1 MAEILMVR
9 HGQAAFGTDNYDRL
23 TELGWEQSRIL
34 GEHFAA
40 TEPQFDRV
48 FTGTLR
54 RHRETLAGIQQA
66 LPALPSAV
74 ELAGLNEFDFHA
86 LVVAYRSQCLGAEAE
101 LDITDARTFYGCLR
115 EALLAWNRNELDGL
129 AEDWGGFETR
139 VRGTLAEIAATRGRV
154 LVVSSGG
161 PISAVVREVMSLGV
175 EQMVNL
181 NLQAVNTGI
190 TRYFGNRKHWRL
202 NMFNAVPH
210 LEPSQHRHLITYT

>member
-9 HGQAAFGTDNYDRL
+9 HGQASFGTDNYDRL
-23 TELGWEQSRIL
+23 SELGWEQARIL

-40 TEPQFDRV
+40 TEPNFDAV

-66 LPALPSAV
+66 LPSLPDAK
-74 ELAGLNEFDFHA
+74 ELPGLNEFDFHA
-86 LVVAYRSQCLGAEAE
+86 LVSAYRRLHLSS
-101 LDITDARTFYGCLR
+101 DTDVSDARAFYSCLR
-115 EALLAWNRNELDGL
+115 DALLAWSRDELGEL
-129 AEDWGGFETR
+129 GENWGGFETR
-139 VRGTLAEIAATRGRV
+139 VRGTLEAISAVGGRV

-161 PISAVVREVMSLGV
+161 PISAVVREVLALGV

-181 NLQAVNTGI
+181 NLQAINTGI
-190 TRYFGNRKHWRL
+190 TRYYGNRENWRL

-210 LEPSQHRHLITYT
+210 LEPAQHRHLITYT

>member
-40 TEPQFDRV
+40 TEQEFDAV
-48 FTGTLR
+48 YTGNLR

-66 LPALPSAV
+66 LPALPSAA
-74 ELAGLNEFDFHA
+74 ELPGLNEFDFHS
-86 LVVAYRSQCLGAEAE
+86 LVTAYRSQHLASETE
-101 LDITDARTFYGCLR
+101 VTDAKTFYGCLR
-115 EALLAWNRNELDGL
+115 DALLAWNRNELDGL
-129 AEDWGGFETR
+129 SEDWGGFETR
-139 VRGTLAEIAATRGRV
+139 VRGTLSDIAAERGRV

-161 PISAVVREVMSLGV
+161 PISAVVREVLSLGV

-181 NLQAVNTGI
+181 NLQAINTGI
-190 TRYFGNRKHWRL
+190 TRYFANRKHWRL

-210 LEPSQHRHLITYT
+210 LEPAQHRHLITYT